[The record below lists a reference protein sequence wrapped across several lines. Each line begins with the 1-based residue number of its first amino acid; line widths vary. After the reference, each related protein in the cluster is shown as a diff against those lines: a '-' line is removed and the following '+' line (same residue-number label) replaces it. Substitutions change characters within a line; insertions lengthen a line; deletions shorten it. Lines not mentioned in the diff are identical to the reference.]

1 MKYSTILIL
10 LAFVAFICVSQCQQP
25 SQTLFDI
32 NTSSNTLSATTFGS
46 KVSNSTKISVN
57 GKIVAVVQGN
67 FKTLENKYVVY
78 LDSNQ
83 EFNIGYMDVETGV
96 ISQLFTYQIPTFL
109 TLNSFVA
116 SSFSYDV
123 ISQRVF
129 CLAVYNTKV
138 YMVTLNVQS
147 NAQVVDTGMIST
159 TNVVSGSLDP
169 VTLTYYI
176 MTVAKNQYVVSTF
189 NTENQNISS
198 PTALK
203 GKWFVYSDY
212 QSSIVAFGSN
222 VFIVQLF
229 PPGNSYVFQ
238 VVLNDPL
245 PKTVQ
250 LANINYQ
257 ANYYSTLASTIN
269 SQYIYFAAS
278 GAGILNSV
286 LTAYA
291 LDGSIVS
298 TVQLPYALNTNDII
312 FAQ

>member
-1 MKYSTILIL
+1 MKYSTILL
-10 LAFVAFICVSQCQQP
+10 LLSFIAFICVSQCQEP

-46 KVSNSTKISVN
+46 KVSNSTKISVD
-57 GKIVAVVQGN
+57 GKIVAVVEGN
-67 FKTLENKYVVY
+67 FKTFENKYVVY
-78 LDSNQ
+78 LDTNQ
-83 EFNIGYMDVETGV
+83 EFNLGYINVETGIV
-96 ISQLFTYQIPTFL
+96 SQISTYQIPIFL

-123 ISQRVF
+123 MSQRLF
-129 CLAVYNTKV
+129 CLAVFNTKV

-147 NAQVVDTGMIST
+147 TAQVVDTGMIST
-159 TNVVSGSLDP
+159 TNVISGSLDP

-189 NTENQNISS
+189 NTQNQKIST

-250 LANINYQ
+250 LANINYH
-257 ANYYSTLASTIN
+257 ANFYSSLVSTIN
-269 SQYIYFAAS
+269 SQYIYFVAT
-278 GAGILNSV
+278 GAGVLNSV

-298 TVQLPYALNTNDII
+298 TVQLPYATNTNDII